1 MLRKIALT
9 VFLAVWAFGLG
20 VFEEAAA
27 ELAQNEYDK
36 ALELFE
42 KSCEEKNAAGCY
54 AAGFINDNNFAK
66 DSNATKSFAQ
76 FSKACEMGDM
86 DGCKSL
92 GDIYEN
98 GRGGQEI
105 DDKKSMQLYQKACS
119 GGVGAACWK
128 LAGYYDEGRGVE
140 RNLAEAFKFYQTA
153 CGD

>member
-1 MLRKIALT
+1 
-9 VFLAVWAFGLG
+9 
-20 VFEEAAA
+20 
-27 ELAQNEYDK
+27 
-36 ALELFE
+36 
-42 KSCEEKNAAGCY
+42 
-54 AAGFINDNNFAK
+54 
-66 DSNATKSFAQ
+66 
-76 FSKACEMGDM
+76 MGDM

-153 CGD
+153 LRMPTASSRKHFCTIKATA

>member
-1 MLRKIALT
+1 
-9 VFLAVWAFGLG
+9 
-20 VFEEAAA
+20 
-27 ELAQNEYDK
+27 
-36 ALELFE
+36 
-42 KSCEEKNAAGCY
+42 
-54 AAGFINDNNFAK
+54 
-66 DSNATKSFAQ
+66 
-76 FSKACEMGDM
+76 MGDM

-153 CGD
+153 CGYEDADGCFAQADMYEKGDGVKKDVAKAYELYGLACDYGSMSACAEFRRLYKDKK